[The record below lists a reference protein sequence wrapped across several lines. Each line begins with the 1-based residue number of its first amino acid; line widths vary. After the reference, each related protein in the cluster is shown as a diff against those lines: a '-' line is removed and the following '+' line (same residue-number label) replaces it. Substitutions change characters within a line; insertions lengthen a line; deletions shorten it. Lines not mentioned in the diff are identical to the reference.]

1 MITVNGVPPLPEDL
15 RGGLE
20 TPCIVIDVAK
30 ARENIL
36 RMQKAANDANCS
48 LRPHIKTH
56 KMGCFAVLQ
65 AEAGAVGI
73 TCAKISEAEMMVRD
87 GQDDIFIAY
96 PLVGAFRVR
105 RAVDLLRRV
114 KRLIL
119 AADSAEGADALNRA
133 AGEAGC
139 SFEVRMEIDT
149 GAKRTGVVFEKALD
163 LARHIMDC
171 RNLRLTGIYTFKSL
185 IYRGEAATDA
195 AAAGLEEGEL
205 MAEAARRLREAGI
218 PIQDIS
224 AGSTPTGVAVAKT
237 GLVTEIRPGTYIFND
252 YMLYKEGA
260 AGLEDIAAYF
270 YVTVVSTPRRDYAVI
285 DGGTKT
291 FPTDIS
297 LGTPPYYY
305 PSYAMVD
312 GRDDLFLTRLN
323 EEHGMITSAGGDTG
337 LRVGQSLRM
346 VPIHICTAINL
357 QNQVYLYERGKLYQ
371 ENVDARGM
379 VV

>member
-1 MITVNGVPPLPEDL
+1 
-15 RGGLE
+15 
-20 TPCIVIDVAK
+20 
-30 ARENIL
+30 
-36 RMQKAANDANCS
+36 
-48 LRPHIKTH
+48 
-56 KMGCFAVLQ
+56 MGCFAVLQ
-65 AEAGAVGI
+65 AEAGAAGI

-96 PLVGAFRVR
+96 PLVGAFRIR
-105 RAVDLLRRV
+105 RAVDLARRV

-119 AADSAEGADALNRA
+119 AADSAEGADALNQA
-133 AGEAGC
+133 AGAAGC

-149 GAKRTGVVFEKALD
+149 GAKRTGIVFEKALD
-163 LARHIMDC
+163 LARHITDC
-171 RNLRLTGIYTFKSL
+171 QNLRLTGIYTFKSL
-185 IYRGEAATDA
+185 VYRGEATTDA
-195 AAAGLEEGEL
+195 ASAGLEEGEL

-224 AGSTPTGVAVAKT
+224 AGSTPTGVVVAKT
-237 GLVTEIRPGTYIFND
+237 GLVTEIRPGAYIFND

-297 LGTPPYYY
+297 LRTPPYYY

-323 EEHGMITSAGGDTG
+323 EEHGMITSARGDTG
-337 LRVGQSLRM
+337 LRVGQSLRL

-357 QNQVYLYERGKLYQ
+357 QNQVYLYERGGLFR
-371 ENVDARGM
+371 ESVDARGM